1 MAELTSSSDSKFKMN
16 DLVWAKVKGFNYWP
30 AKIVE
35 NTKNIKYNRKIK
47 NPHCVLFYYSKDY
60 AVLSEDQIKPYEEY
74 REQFSNIPKK
84 TKAFLQAI
92 EQIEQEFGELKGT
105 SSTTTVSST
114 TPTPAPTPA
123 ISSNKTELFK
133 TKKPA
138 ASPSTVARDYS
149 RTPFKK
155 EKRNFDSLYDSDRKK
170 ATVSTTSKTNSEDSK
185 KKMKLTVASPT
196 SSTSYKPSVSVNCS
210 ASPKKETAPE
220 MKMMNKSHKSE
231 PSSLKF
237 GFIGLGKMGKQ
248 LVTLLINSGHEITI
262 WNRTPSKCKDFEKL
276 GANIVKTPG
285 DVVRESDI
293 TFSCLSDSNASQ
305 TIFFGNCG
313 VGHEINATKGYVE
326 LTSMDYN
333 MSVEIEHS
341 VKAKGG
347 RYLEAQILICS
358 LEKQIAEGKLMA
370 LVSGNRSLFDD
381 CSSCFEAI
389 CSNVYFLSENA
400 GIASKMN
407 IIISTFYGNLIG
419 SLMECMT
426 LVERFGL
433 IHRDFV
439 EIISNS
445 PLKSAMIDSKSE
457 SLIDST
463 LIREVP
469 VDHIRRDLNYCLY
482 NANQKNFHTPITAIV
497 NEFFKQK
504 KHHYFA

>member
-1 MAELTSSSDSKFKMN
+1 MELTSSSDSKFKLN

-30 AKIVE
+30 AKIVP
-35 NTKNIKYNRKIK
+35 NTKNIKYNRKIR
-47 NPHCVLFYYSKDY
+47 NPHCVLFYYTNDY
-60 AVLSEDQIKPYEEY
+60 AILIEDQIKPYEEY

-92 EQIEQEFGELKGT
+92 QLIEQEFADLKGT
-105 SSTTTVSST
+105 STTTVSST

-123 ISSNKTELFK
+123 SSSNNKADLFK
-133 TKKPA
+133 TKKPTV
-138 ASPSTVARDYS
+138 SPSTSIARDYS

-155 EKRNFDSLYDSDRKK
+155 EKRSFDSLYESDRKK
-170 ATVSTTSKTNSEDSK
+170 STVSTTSRTNSEDSK
-185 KKMKLTVASPT
+185 KKMKVTVASPL
-196 SSTSYKPSVSVNCS
+196 SPYKASVNS
-210 ASPKKETAPE
+210 SSSPKKETAPE
-220 MKMMNKSHKSE
+220 MKMMNKSQKSE
-231 PSSLKF
+231 PSTLKF

-248 LVTLLINSGHEITI
+248 LVTLLINSGHEITV
-262 WNRTPSKCKDFEKL
+262 WNRTPSKCKDLEKL

-313 VGHEINATKGYVE
+313 VGQEINATKGYVE

-333 MSVEIEHS
+333 ISVEIENA
-341 VKAKGG
+341 VKANGG

-358 LEKQIAEGKLMA
+358 LAKQIEEGKLMA

-389 CSNVYFLSENA
+389 CSNVYFLSESA

-407 IIISTFYGNLIG
+407 IVISTFYGNLIG
-419 SLMECMT
+419 SLMECIT

-433 IHRDFV
+433 ITRDFV

-445 PLKSAMIDSKSE
+445 PLKSAIIDSKTD

-463 LIREVP
+463 FIRDVP
-469 VDHIRRDLNYCLY
+469 LDHIRRDLNCCLY

-497 NEFFKQK
+497 NEFLKQK